1 MRKKFERLIFGR
13 AKILTKQYVEKRKKI
28 MFPLTVILLI
38 LTFVSGG
45 FVIYFLTNCGLADN
59 RTLLA
64 VICMFGLGILA
75 GRGDLYLD
83 GLEERA
89 EIARRL
95 EELTEDKTEEKLIA
109 EPTE

>member
-1 MRKKFERLIFGR
+1 MRRRFERLIFGSD
-13 AKILTKQYVEKRKKI
+13 KILTKQYVEKRKKI
-28 MFPLTVILLI
+28 MFPLTVVLLI
-38 LTFVSGG
+38 MTFIAGG
-45 FVIYFLTNCGLADN
+45 FAIYFLTTCGLADN

-95 EELTEDKTEEKLIA
+95 EKLSGDKTEEKLIA
-109 EPTE
+109 EPSD